1 MTAVLSKVMIRQSQS
16 WGAVFAC
23 CSSERSP
30 GQARI
35 TFMSILWSSYR
46 DLLSIHIDLTCKL
59 SDPSHSRTLE
69 IHCICFFSHIYFTS
83 SLQTK
88 LANEKNV
95 LAGQV
100 KKLMRDVAKV
110 SDACQTRWSLCIF
123 PRFWHAAK
131 LPRLIII

>member
-1 MTAVLSKVMIRQSQS
+1 MSAVLSKVNMIRQSQS
-16 WGAVFAC
+16 WAAVFVY

-35 TFMSILWSSYR
+35 TFMSILWILYR
-46 DLLSIHIDLTCKL
+46 DLLDIRIDLTCKC
-59 SDPSHSRTLE
+59 SDPSHSCTLE
-69 IHCICFFSHIYFTS
+69 IHCFGFFSHTYFTS

-110 SDACQTRWSLCIF
+110 SDACQLNNQD
-123 PRFWHAAK
+123 
-131 LPRLIII
+131 